1 MATGSLAPKTA
12 TSAPRE
18 IVAGG
23 IMVASVVMLVGTSSS
38 YVQVALDSISDAGGG
53 TERALLTALLLNV
66 ALIIFG
72 WRRYRELR
80 EEVVERTAAEARAH
94 VLAARDS
101 LTNFLNRRS
110 LIETGRELIES
121 SMASGR
127 AAALIAIDL
136 DHFKNV
142 NDLHGH
148 LVGDKLLRAV
158 ARTIETVLP
167 KTALSARLGGD
178 EFAAIF
184 SFQVGEQD
192 QVTAIAENLINRL
205 SRPFDIDGVHAHISA
220 SMGIAQTDF
229 DCTTIDDILRR
240 ADIAMYE
247 AKKLGRG
254 RFAWF
259 GLSMETELRARN
271 LVEDGLRRGIPA
283 GEIVPYYEQ
292 QVDLT
297 TGELHGFEVLARWE
311 HPTDGIVSPSVFIPV
326 AEETGLIADLSMS
339 VMTQAFR
346 EARSWDANLT
356 LSVNISP
363 VQLKDPWLSEKILKL
378 LTETGFPA
386 NRLEIEITETSLF
399 ENLELAKA
407 TIASLKNQGVRLSLD
422 DFGTGY
428 SSLAHLRALPFDRIK
443 IDRSFVQ
450 SLNENPDS
458 ATIVDAI
465 TRLGESLS
473 LPITAEGVEDA
484 AIQARLQTMGN
495 YKGQGWHLGKPRS
508 VENLRR
514 FLADRSAVADERDY
528 AAAEQALAVLKRV
541 SKAVR

>member
-1 MATGSLAPKTA
+1 
-12 TSAPRE
+12 
-18 IVAGG
+18 
-23 IMVASVVMLVGTSSS
+23 
-38 YVQVALDSISDAGGG
+38 
-53 TERALLTALLLNV
+53 
-66 ALIIFG
+66 
-72 WRRYRELR
+72 
-80 EEVVERTAAEARAH
+80 
-94 VLAARDS
+94 
-101 LTNFLNRRS
+101 
-110 LIETGRELIES
+110 
-121 SMASGR
+121 
-127 AAALIAIDL
+127 
-136 DHFKNV
+136 
-142 NDLHGH
+142 
-148 LVGDKLLRAV
+148 
-158 ARTIETVLP
+158 
-167 KTALSARLGGD
+167 
-178 EFAAIF
+178 
-184 SFQVGEQD
+184 
-192 QVTAIAENLINRL
+192 
-205 SRPFDIDGVHAHISA
+205 
-220 SMGIAQTDF
+220 
-229 DCTTIDDILRR
+229 
-240 ADIAMYE
+240 
-247 AKKLGRG
+247 
-254 RFAWF
+254 
-259 GLSMETELRARN
+259 METELRARN